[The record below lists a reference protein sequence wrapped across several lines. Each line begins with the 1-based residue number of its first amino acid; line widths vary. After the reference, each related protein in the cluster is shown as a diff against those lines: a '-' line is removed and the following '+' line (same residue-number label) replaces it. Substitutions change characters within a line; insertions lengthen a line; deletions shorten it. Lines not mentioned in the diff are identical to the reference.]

1 MTRSSSREE
10 VVVAPA
16 QFSRRDINQSATPG
30 NLARPTRSNN
40 AGLPAWAPESS
51 AFAVETNASLFATFS
66 DTLGHVR
73 FGAFASAA
81 SFSAILAHRTS
92 HLIVT
97 FFGSLSNELGS
108 PQSPITGFRVEIK
121 PSYRLTYTFISSAYK
136 FIGRAYKAPRKFIGT
151 SINNL

>member
-51 AFAVETNASLFATFS
+51 TFAVETNGFLIFTRFGCTLSFA
-66 DTLGHVR
+66 R

-81 SFSAILAHRTS
+81 SISAILAHRTS
-92 HLIVT
+92 HLIVAT
-97 FFGSLSNELGS
+97 FSVSLSNELGS
-108 PQSPITGFRVEIK
+108 LQSPITGFRAVDK
-121 PSYRLTYTFISSAYK
+121 VL
-136 FIGRAYKAPRKFIGT
+136 
-151 SINNL
+151 